1 MDSCFKTAERVGD
14 MDWHSLLGN
23 HWTIVNA
30 FIGHKMHHDSGLAAS
45 ALCELGE
52 CALDGMSAWQLAWES
67 WMNVDDLI
75 GELRKKSIGQYAHES
90 SKHNDV
96 GLPRTND
103 LCKARVV
110 LLASLM
116 RFCGNNCCLDVV
128 ALRAIQRKR
137 LMLVGNNSNYLGV
150 NLPTPTGI
158 DDGLQ
163 VGAVA
168 GRKNHKPRGHESKTR
183 LV

>member
-1 MDSCFKTAERVGD
+1 
-14 MDWHSLLGN
+14 
-23 HWTIVNA
+23 
-30 FIGHKMHHDSGLAAS
+30 
-45 ALCELGE
+45 
-52 CALDGMSAWQLAWES
+52 
-67 WMNVDDLI
+67 MNVDDLI

-90 SKHNDV
+90 SKHNYV

-110 LLASLM
+110 LLASLV
-116 RFCGNNCCLDVV
+116 RFYGNNCCLDVV

>member
-1 MDSCFKTAERVGD
+1 
-14 MDWHSLLGN
+14 
-23 HWTIVNA
+23 
-30 FIGHKMHHDSGLAAS
+30 
-45 ALCELGE
+45 
-52 CALDGMSAWQLAWES
+52 MSAWQLAWES

-90 SKHNDV
+90 SKHNYV

-110 LLASLM
+110 LLASLV
-116 RFCGNNCCLDVV
+116 RFYGNNCCLDVV

>member
-1 MDSCFKTAERVGD
+1 V
-14 MDWHSLLGN
+14 
-23 HWTIVNA
+23 
-30 FIGHKMHHDSGLAAS
+30 
-45 ALCELGE
+45 
-52 CALDGMSAWQLAWES
+52 
-67 WMNVDDLI
+67 
-75 GELRKKSIGQYAHES
+75 
-90 SKHNDV
+90 
-96 GLPRTND
+96 
-103 LCKARVV
+103 
-110 LLASLM
+110 
-116 RFCGNNCCLDVV
+116 RFYGNNCCLDVV